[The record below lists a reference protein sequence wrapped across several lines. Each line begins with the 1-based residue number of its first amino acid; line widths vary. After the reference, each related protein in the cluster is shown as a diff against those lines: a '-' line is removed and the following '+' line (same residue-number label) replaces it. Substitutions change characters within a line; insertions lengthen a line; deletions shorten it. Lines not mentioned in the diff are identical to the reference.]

1 MGWRRGLSAV
11 GQQVCLGPI
20 WMCCLLSVNQN
31 KEAACGHQVLTLT
44 VRGKIWKRANKGKSA
59 LTIYST
65 FKDLL
70 ENLGV

>member
-1 MGWRRGLSAV
+1 ML
-11 GQQVCLGPI
+11 
-20 WMCCLLSVNQN
+20 CLLSVNQS
-31 KEAACGHQVLTLT
+31 KEAARGHQVLTLT